1 MNFLHV
7 ENCFILTFNI
17 IMDLGLWG
25 KYEVNLDDKSSEYID
40 VSLDKKVKRD
50 TKYIN
55 VFH

>member
-1 MNFLHV
+1 
-7 ENCFILTFNI
+7 
-17 IMDLGLWG
+17 MDLGLWG
-25 KYEVNLDDKSSEYID
+25 KYEVILDDKSSEYID